1 MTGSSSHGYLVGV
14 SAVPQRTVHLFPNER
29 RPSKLHQHMDFT
41 ALWQNPEVNALI
53 RIAVAGLV
61 AGLIGL
67 ERELAGK
74 AAGIRTY
81 GLVGVGAAMFTVA
94 AIYGFG
100 SLDYASRI
108 VGGVITGIGFLGAG
122 AILHTKIHIIGL
134 TTAAGLWV
142 AAGIGMAIGSGL
154 FLIGIGTGVILFFLL
169 QFASPEEVI
178 RTRRRRAGK
187 LDDAELDELDEMELE
202 ERLKNMEKTGSQ
214 YTAPVQPPAPTPWP
228 APSIPAPPA
237 YGPWS
242 TSQQQRPPQS
252 NGRG

>member
-1 MTGSSSHGYLVGV
+1 MPNNLD
-14 SAVPQRTVHLFPNER
+14 ALLADPQIT
-29 RPSKLHQHMDFT
+29 
-41 ALWQNPEVNALI
+41 ALI
-53 RIAVAGLV
+53 RIGLAGLV

-81 GLVGVGAAMFTVA
+81 GLVGIGAAMFTVT

-122 AILHTKIHIIGL
+122 AILHTKVHIVGL

-142 AAGIGMAIGSGL
+142 AAGVGMAIGSGMYV
-154 FLIGIGTGVILFFLL
+154 IGIGAGLLLFVLL
-169 QFASPEEVI
+169 QFAGPEEFI
-178 RTRRRRAGK
+178 KEQRKRRGLKSIDPDDDFAIADEADAPEKDEDGLERRP
-187 LDDAELDELDEMELE
+187 
-202 ERLKNMEKTGSQ
+202 RPHN
-214 YTAPVQPPAPTPWP
+214 APKPQQSMYASPGQ
-228 APSIPAPPA
+228 IPAPPA

-242 TSQQQRPPQS
+242 TGAQHAP
-252 NGRG
+252 RGDDQG

>member
-1 MTGSSSHGYLVGV
+1 MPLNIDALV
-14 SAVPQRTVHLFPNER
+14 
-29 RPSKLHQHMDFT
+29 
-41 ALWQNPEVNALI
+41 QNPEVSALL
-53 RIAVAGLV
+53 RIIVAGVV

-81 GLVGVGAAMFTVA
+81 GLVGVGAAMFTVS

-122 AILHTKIHIIGL
+122 AILHTKVHIIGL

-142 AAGIGMAIGSGL
+142 AAGIGLAIGSGL
-154 FLIGIGTGVILFFLL
+154 YLIGIGAGVLLFFLL
-169 QFASPEEVI
+169 QFASPEEAI
-178 RTRRRRAGK
+178 RTRRRKAGL
-187 LDDAELDELDEMELE
+187 LDPAELTEMEEEEIE
-202 ERLKNMEKTGSQ
+202 ERMKSPPRMYS
-214 YTAPVQPPAPTPWP
+214 APGQHPQQPQLPPQPPAAQWP
-228 APSIPAPPA
+228 AQLPAPPS

-242 TSQQQRPPQS
+242 TGGQQRPPGM

>member
-1 MTGSSSHGYLVGV
+1 MPANFDL
-14 SAVPQRTVHLFPNER
+14 
-29 RPSKLHQHMDFT
+29 
-41 ALWQNPEVNALI
+41 NALLQDPQVTAI
-53 RIAVAGLV
+53 LRIALAGLV

-122 AILHTKIHIIGL
+122 AILHTRVHIVGL

-142 AAGIGMAIGSGL
+142 AAGVGLAIGSGL
-154 FLIGIGTGVILFFLL
+154 YVVGVGAGVVLFVLL
-169 QFASPEEVI
+169 QFAAPEDFI
-178 RTRRRRAGK
+178 RDQRKRRG
-187 LDDAELDELDEMELE
+187 LQSIDPEDDFVTDDEARPLNAPQPRPM
-202 ERLKNMEKTGSQ
+202 S
-214 YTAPVQPPAPTPWP
+214 AWPVQ
-228 APSIPAPPA
+228 SPAPPA

-242 TSQQQRPPQS
+242 TTPQVAPRPTD
-252 NGRG
+252 GRG

>member
-1 MTGSSSHGYLVGV
+1 MNLNIFDQLMADPQV
-14 SAVPQRTVHLFPNER
+14 SALVRL
-29 RPSKLHQHMDFT
+29 
-41 ALWQNPEVNALI
+41 AL
-53 RIAVAGLV
+53 AGLV

-81 GLVGVGAAMFTVA
+81 GLVGLGAAMFTVT

-122 AILHTKIHIIGL
+122 AILHTRVHVVGL

-142 AAGIGMAIGSGL
+142 AAGVGLAIGSGL
-154 FLIGIGTGVILFFLL
+154 YLIGIGAGVLMFVLL
-169 QFASPEEVI
+169 QFAGPEEFI
-178 RTRRRRAGK
+178 RARRKRSG
-187 LDDAELDELDEMELE
+187 LDSQDPENDFVAEEEAAHQDE
-202 ERLKNMEKTGSQ
+202 ERLKRTPRPLN
-214 YTAPVQPPAPTPWP
+214 APLPQPPMYSSPGQ
-228 APSIPAPPA
+228 IPAPPA

-242 TSQQQRPPQS
+242 TGSQPRPPGM

>member
-1 MTGSSSHGYLVGV
+1 MPTNLD
-14 SAVPQRTVHLFPNER
+14 ALLNDPQVT
-29 RPSKLHQHMDFT
+29 
-41 ALWQNPEVNALI
+41 ALI
-53 RIAVAGLV
+53 RVALAGLV

-81 GLVGVGAAMFTVA
+81 GLVGLGAAMFTVT

-122 AILHTKIHIIGL
+122 AILHTKVHVVGL

-142 AAGIGMAIGSGL
+142 AAGVGLAIGSGMYV
-154 FLIGIGTGVILFFLL
+154 IGIGAGVLMFVLL
-169 QFASPEEVI
+169 QFAGPEEFI
-178 RTRRRRAGK
+178 RARRKRMG
-187 LDDAELDELDEMELE
+187 LNSQDPENDFVAEESAAPRPSNAPQPQSPMYASP
-202 ERLKNMEKTGSQ
+202 SQ
-214 YTAPVQPPAPTPWP
+214 
-228 APSIPAPPA
+228 IPAPPA

-242 TSQQQRPPQS
+242 TGAQQRPPQS
-252 NGRG
+252 NGRS

>member
-1 MTGSSSHGYLVGV
+1 MNINLFDQLL
-14 SAVPQRTVHLFPNER
+14 ADPQVT
-29 RPSKLHQHMDFT
+29 
-41 ALWQNPEVNALI
+41 ALI
-53 RIAVAGLV
+53 RIALAGLV

-74 AAGIRTY
+74 AAGMRTY
-81 GLVGVGAAMFTVA
+81 GLVGIGAAMFTVT

-122 AILHTKIHIIGL
+122 AILHTKIHIVGL

-142 AAGIGMAIGSGL
+142 AAGVGLAIGSGMY
-154 FLIGIGTGVILFFLL
+154 LIGIGAGLLLFILL
-169 QFASPEEVI
+169 QFAGPEEFI
-178 RTRRRRAGK
+178 RERRRRRGLPS
-187 LDDAELDELDEMELE
+187 LDPDDDVLLAEEADEEDD
-202 ERLKNMEKTGSQ
+202 ERLKRTPRPLN
-214 YTAPVQPPAPTPWP
+214 APLPQPPMYSSPGQ
-228 APSIPAPPA
+228 IPAPPA

-242 TSQQQRPPQS
+242 TGSQPRLPGM

>member
-1 MTGSSSHGYLVGV
+1 MPINLD
-14 SAVPQRTVHLFPNER
+14 L
-29 RPSKLHQHMDFT
+29 
-41 ALWQNPEVNALI
+41 NALLQDPQVTAI
-53 RIAVAGLV
+53 LRIALAGLV

-122 AILHTKIHIIGL
+122 AILHTRVHIIGL

-142 AAGIGMAIGSGL
+142 AAGVGLAIGSGL
-154 FLIGIGTGVILFFLL
+154 YVVGVGAGLVLFVLL
-169 QFASPEEVI
+169 QFAAPEEFI
-178 RTRRRRAGK
+178 RDRRMRRG
-187 LDDAELDELDEMELE
+187 LQSIDPEDDFMTDDAA
-202 ERLKNMEKTGSQ
+202 RTPS
-214 YTAPVQPPAPTPWP
+214 APQPQPQPQPQPLYASPGQVP
-228 APSIPAPPA
+228 APSA

-242 TSQQQRPPQS
+242 TAPRQQPPRP
-252 NGRG
+252 NGPG

>member
-1 MTGSSSHGYLVGV
+1 MLGFDLTG
-14 SAVPQRTVHLFPNER
+14 
-29 RPSKLHQHMDFT
+29 
-41 ALWQNPEVNALI
+41 LWQNPEVTALI
-53 RIAVAGLV
+53 RIALAGVV

-81 GLVGVGAAMFTVA
+81 GLVGIGAAMFTVT

-122 AILHTKIHIIGL
+122 AILHTKVHIVGL

-142 AAGIGMAIGSGL
+142 AAGVGLAIGSGL
-154 FLIGIGTGVILFFLL
+154 YLIGIGAGLLLFVLL
-169 QFASPEEVI
+169 QFAGPEEFI
-178 RTRRRRAGK
+178 RTRRKRRG
-187 LDDAELDELDEMELE
+187 LDSIDPENDFVGDAPDEEDA
-202 ERLKNMEKTGSQ
+202 ERLKRTPRPLS
-214 YTAPVQPPAPTPWP
+214 APEQQPPMNAWP
-228 APSIPAPPA
+228 GQAPAPPP

-242 TSQQQRPPQS
+242 TGTSQRPPQS

>member
-1 MTGSSSHGYLVGV
+1 MPLNFDLNSIL
-14 SAVPQRTVHLFPNER
+14 
-29 RPSKLHQHMDFT
+29 
-41 ALWQNPEVNALI
+41 QNPEITALI
-53 RIAVAGLV
+53 RIALSGLV

-81 GLVGVGAAMFTVA
+81 GLVGVGAAMFTVT

-122 AILHTKIHIIGL
+122 AILHTKVHIIGL

-142 AAGIGMAIGSGL
+142 AAGVGLAIGSGL
-154 FLIGIGTGVILFFLL
+154 YLIGIGAGLLLFVLL
-169 QFASPEEVI
+169 QFATPEEVI
-178 RTRRRRAGK
+178 RQRRRRSGK
-187 LDDAELDELDEMELE
+187 MDAAELEEMEEEELE
-202 ERLKNMEKTGSQ
+202 ERMRRTPRVLN
-214 YTAPVQPPAPTPWP
+214 APEQQPPMSSWPTQM
-228 APSIPAPPA
+228 PAPPQ

-242 TSQQQRPPQS
+242 TGAQQRPPQS
-252 NGRG
+252 NGRS

>member
-1 MTGSSSHGYLVGV
+1 MPANIDALLQD
-14 SAVPQRTVHLFPNER
+14 PQI
-29 RPSKLHQHMDFT
+29 S
-41 ALWQNPEVNALI
+41 ALI
-53 RIAVAGLV
+53 RVVAAGIV

-74 AAGIRTY
+74 PAGIRTY
-81 GLVGVGAAMFTVA
+81 GLVGVGAAMFTVT

-122 AILHTKIHIIGL
+122 AILHTKVHITGL

-142 AAGIGMAIGSGL
+142 AAGVGMAMGSGL
-154 FLIGIGTGVILFFLL
+154 YVIGIGAGVILFLLL
-169 QFASPEEVI
+169 QFASPEEAI
-178 RTRRRRAGK
+178 RQRRRRMGK
-187 LDDAELDELDEMELE
+187 LDAAELDELEEQELE
-202 ERLKNMEKTGSQ
+202 ERLKRTPRMYS
-214 YTAPVQPPAPTPWP
+214 APEVQPPAAQWPTQMPP
-228 APSIPAPPA
+228 PPA

-242 TSQQQRPPQS
+242 TGGQGRPPGM

>member
-1 MTGSSSHGYLVGV
+1 MPANIDALLQD
-14 SAVPQRTVHLFPNER
+14 PQ
-29 RPSKLHQHMDFT
+29 
-41 ALWQNPEVNALI
+41 VNALI
-53 RIAVAGLV
+53 RVVVAGIV

-74 AAGIRTY
+74 PAGIRTY
-81 GLVGVGAAMFTVA
+81 GLVGVGAAMFTVT

-122 AILHTKIHIIGL
+122 AILHTKVHITGL

-142 AAGIGMAIGSGL
+142 AAGVGMAMGSGL
-154 FLIGIGTGVILFFLL
+154 YVIGIGAGVILFLLL
-169 QFASPEEVI
+169 QFASPEEAI
-178 RTRRRRAGK
+178 RQRRRRMGK
-187 LDDAELDELDEMELE
+187 MDAAELDELEEAELE
-202 ERLKNMEKTGSQ
+202 ERLKRTPRMFS
-214 YTAPVQPPAPTPWP
+214 APVQQPPAAQWPTQMPTP
-228 APSIPAPPA
+228 PS

-242 TSQQQRPPQS
+242 TGGQPRPPGM

>member
-1 MTGSSSHGYLVGV
+1 MNLD
-14 SAVPQRTVHLFPNER
+14 Q
-29 RPSKLHQHMDFT
+29 
-41 ALWQNPEVNALI
+41 LWQNPEVTALI
-53 RIAVAGLV
+53 RIALAGLV

-81 GLVGVGAAMFTVA
+81 GLVGLGAAMFTVT

-122 AILHTKIHIIGL
+122 AILHTKVHVVGL

-142 AAGIGMAIGSGL
+142 AAGVGLSIGAGMY
-154 FLIGIGTGVILFFLL
+154 LIGIGAGVLMFVLL
-169 QFASPEEVI
+169 QFAGPEEFI
-178 RTRRRRAGK
+178 RARRKSKG
-187 LDDAELDELDEMELE
+187 LDSQDPENDFVAEEEAAHADE
-202 ERLKNMEKTGSQ
+202 ERLERTPRPLN
-214 YTAPVQPPAPTPWP
+214 APLPQPPMYSN
-228 APSIPAPPA
+228 PSQIPAPPA

-242 TSQQQRPPQS
+242 TGNQSRPPRP

>member
-1 MTGSSSHGYLVGV
+1 MPNAFDALL
-14 SAVPQRTVHLFPNER
+14 ADPQVT
-29 RPSKLHQHMDFT
+29 
-41 ALWQNPEVNALI
+41 ALI
-53 RIAVAGLV
+53 RVALAGLV

-81 GLVGVGAAMFTVA
+81 GLVGLGAAMFTVT

-122 AILHTKIHIIGL
+122 AILHTKVHVVGL

-142 AAGIGMAIGSGL
+142 AAGVGLAIGSGMYI
-154 FLIGIGTGVILFFLL
+154 IGIGAGVLMFVLL
-169 QFASPEEVI
+169 QFAGPEEFI
-178 RTRRRRAGK
+178 RARRKRKG
-187 LDDAELDELDEMELE
+187 LDSQDPENDFVAEEEAAQEDED
-202 ERLKNMEKTGSQ
+202 RLKRTPRPLN
-214 YTAPVQPPAPTPWP
+214 APQPQPPMHAWP
-228 APSIPAPPA
+228 GQIPAPPA

-242 TSQQQRPPQS
+242 TGAQQQPPRS

>member
-1 MTGSSSHGYLVGV
+1 MPNIDLNTLLQD
-14 SAVPQRTVHLFPNER
+14 PQWV
-29 RPSKLHQHMDFT
+29 
-41 ALWQNPEVNALI
+41 ALI
-53 RIAVAGLV
+53 RIVLAGLV

-81 GLVGVGAAMFTVA
+81 GLVGVGAAMFTVS

-108 VGGVITGIGFLGAG
+108 VGSVITGIGFLGAG
-122 AILHTKIHIIGL
+122 AILHTKVHIVGL

-142 AAGIGMAIGSGL
+142 AAGVGLAIGSGMY
-154 FLIGIGTGVILFFLL
+154 LIGIGAGVLLFFLL

-178 RTRRRRAGK
+178 RQRRRRAGK
-187 LDDAELDELDEMELE
+187 MDDAELDEMEEEELE
-202 ERLKNMEKTGSQ
+202 QRLKQTEKTYS
-214 YTAPVQPPAPTPWP
+214 APEKPPPASPWP
-228 APSIPAPPA
+228 PASVPAPPA

-242 TSQQQRPPQS
+242 TGPQQGSPTT

>member
-1 MTGSSSHGYLVGV
+1 MPSNLDTFL
-14 SAVPQRTVHLFPNER
+14 ADPQV
-29 RPSKLHQHMDFT
+29 T
-41 ALWQNPEVNALI
+41 AII
-53 RIAVAGLV
+53 RIALAGLV

-81 GLVGVGAAMFTVA
+81 GLVGIGSAMFTVT

-100 SLDYASRI
+100 NLDYASRI

-122 AILHTKIHIIGL
+122 AILHTRMHIVGL

-142 AAGIGMAIGSGL
+142 AAGVGL
-154 FLIGIGTGVILFFLL
+154 AMGAGLYVIGIGAGVLLFILL
-169 QFASPEEVI
+169 QFAGPEEFI
-178 RTRRRRAGK
+178 RERRRRRGLKSIDPEDDFDAIDES
-187 LDDAELDELDEMELE
+187 DDADQ
-202 ERLKNMEKTGSQ
+202 R
-214 YTAPVQPPAPTPWP
+214 VQPTPRPVPAPQPQTMYAGP
-228 APSIPAPPA
+228 ASIPAPPA

-242 TSQQQRPPQS
+242 TATQQGPPQV

>member
-1 MTGSSSHGYLVGV
+1 MPANFDL
-14 SAVPQRTVHLFPNER
+14 
-29 RPSKLHQHMDFT
+29 
-41 ALWQNPEVNALI
+41 NALLQDPQVTAI
-53 RIAVAGLV
+53 LRIALAGLV

-122 AILHTKIHIIGL
+122 AILHTRVHIVGL

-142 AAGIGMAIGSGL
+142 AAGVGLAILLVFGIASYIVWDTL
-154 FLIGIGTGVILFFLL
+154 LRPAFLTKETRYLITNKRVLIQRGV
-169 QFASPEEVI
+169 EELHVDRDKIVDVI
-178 RTRRRRAGK
+178 SKPFSLPDIRKAVA
-187 LDDAELDELDEMELE
+187 LAL
-202 ERLKNMEKTGSQ
+202 
-214 YTAPVQPPAPTPWP
+214 AA
-228 APSIPAPPA
+228 
-237 YGPWS
+237 
-242 TSQQQRPPQS
+242 
-252 NGRG
+252 

>member
-1 MTGSSSHGYLVGV
+1 MLNSFDQL
-14 SAVPQRTVHLFPNER
+14 L
-29 RPSKLHQHMDFT
+29 
-41 ALWQNPEVNALI
+41 QNPEVVALI
-53 RIAVAGLV
+53 RIILAGLI

-81 GLVGVGAAMFTVA
+81 GLVGVGAAMFTVT

-122 AILHTKIHIIGL
+122 AILHTKVHIIGL

-142 AAGIGMAIGSGL
+142 AAGVGLAIGSGMY
-154 FLIGIGTGVILFFLL
+154 LIGIGAGVLLFFML
-169 QFASPEEVI
+169 QFASPEEMI

-187 LDDAELDELDEMELE
+187 LDAAELDELQEEEMERRIE
-202 ERLKNMEKTGSQ
+202 QIEKTPRQ
-214 YTAPVQPPAPTPWP
+214 YSAPQPPPTAAWP
-228 APSIPAPPA
+228 PSSIPAPPP

-242 TSQQQRPPQS
+242 TGNQQGRQPPTS
-252 NGRG
+252 GRS

>member
-1 MTGSSSHGYLVGV
+1 M
-14 SAVPQRTVHLFPNER
+14 PNID
-29 RPSKLHQHMDFT
+29 LNT
-41 ALWQNPEVNALI
+41 LLQNPEVTALV
-53 RIAVAGLV
+53 RVVVAGLV

-81 GLVGVGAAMFTVA
+81 GLVGVGAAMFTVT

-122 AILHTKIHIIGL
+122 AILHTKVHIVGL

-142 AAGIGMAIGSGL
+142 AAGIGLAIGSGMY
-154 FLIGIGTGVILFFLL
+154 LIGVGAGVILFFLL

-178 RTRRRRAGK
+178 RTRRRAAGK
-187 LDDAELDELDEMELE
+187 LDEAEMDEMEE
-202 ERLKNMEKTGSQ
+202 EELDDRLKQAEKPGSR
-214 YTAPVQPPAPTPWP
+214 YTAPVQPPPASPWP
-228 APSIPAPPA
+228 PASIPAPPA
-237 YGPWS
+237 HSPWS
-242 TSQQQRPPQS
+242 TGSQQGPPTT

>member
-1 MTGSSSHGYLVGV
+1 
-14 SAVPQRTVHLFPNER
+14 
-29 RPSKLHQHMDFT
+29 MDFT
-41 ALWQNPEVNALI
+41 WLWQNPEVTALI
-53 RIAVAGLV
+53 RIALSGLV

-81 GLVGVGAAMFTVA
+81 GLVGVGAAMFTVT

-122 AILHTKIHIIGL
+122 AILHTKVHITGL

-142 AAGIGMAIGSGL
+142 AAGVGLAIGSGL
-154 FLIGIGTGVILFFLL
+154 YLIGIGAGLLLFFML
-169 QFASPEEVI
+169 QFASPEEMI
-178 RTRRRRAGK
+178 RRRRRRAGK
-187 LDDAELDELDEMELE
+187 LDAAEIEELE
-202 ERLKNMEKTGSQ
+202 EEEREERMKRTPRTYN
-214 YTAPVQPPAPTPWP
+214 APVQPPTGPWP
-228 APSIPAPPA
+228 PASIAAPPA

-242 TSQQQRPPQS
+242 TGNQEQRQPPT
-252 NGRG
+252 NGTG

>member
-1 MTGSSSHGYLVGV
+1 MPATFDLNSVLND
-14 SAVPQRTVHLFPNER
+14 PQV
-29 RPSKLHQHMDFT
+29 T
-41 ALWQNPEVNALI
+41 ALLRVAL
-53 RIAVAGLV
+53 AGLV

-81 GLVGVGAAMFTVA
+81 GLVGVGAAMFTVT

-122 AILHTKIHIIGL
+122 AILHTKVHIVGL

-142 AAGIGMAIGSGL
+142 AAGVGLAIGSGMY
-154 FLIGIGTGVILFFLL
+154 LIGVGAGVVLFVLL
-169 QFASPEEVI
+169 QFAAPEELI
-178 RTRRRRAGK
+178 RNRRKRAG
-187 LDDAELDELDEMELE
+187 LDTIDPEDDFRAAALEDADLE
-202 ERLKNMEKTGSQ
+202 QAKPNPTPPSGAASQ
-214 YTAPVQPPAPTPWP
+214 QPLSPWPVQL
-228 APSIPAPPA
+228 PAPPS

-242 TSQQQRPPQS
+242 TQSQQQSPQS
-252 NGRG
+252 TGRS

>member
-1 MTGSSSHGYLVGV
+1 MPANFDL
-14 SAVPQRTVHLFPNER
+14 
-29 RPSKLHQHMDFT
+29 
-41 ALWQNPEVNALI
+41 NALLQDPQVTGI
-53 RIAVAGLV
+53 LRIVLAGLV

-122 AILHTKIHIIGL
+122 AILHTRVHIVGL

-142 AAGIGMAIGSGL
+142 AAGVGLAIGSGL
-154 FLIGIGTGVILFFLL
+154 YVIGVGAGVVLFVLL
-169 QFASPEEVI
+169 QFAAPEEFV
-178 RTRRRRAGK
+178 RDRRKRRG
-187 LDDAELDELDEMELE
+187 LQSIDPEDDFMTDDE
-202 ERLKNMEKTGSQ
+202 ERTPD
-214 YTAPVQPPAPTPWP
+214 AARPQPLYASPGQVPAK
-228 APSIPAPPA
+228 PP

-242 TSQQQRPPQS
+242 TATQQPPGP
-252 NGRG
+252 NGPG